1 MPLNHEEQTQLD
13 QITTASDQSE
23 GVSFAVLVYGG
34 AAGITTHMQGYLHG
48 YKVLTSQKVFY
59 DAGKRAH
66 TSAGEGYM
74 KLLWGSDTSSA
85 NMHIS
90 IHC

>member
-13 QITTASDQSE
+13 QINTVSDQNE
-23 GVSFAVLVYGG
+23 GVSFAVLIDDG
-34 AAGITTHMQGYLHG
+34 AAGSTTHMQGYLHG
-48 YKVLTSQKVFY
+48 YKRLTSQKVFY

-74 KLLWGSDTSSA
+74 KLLCGSDTSSA
-85 NMHIS
+85 NMHIF
-90 IHC
+90 IH